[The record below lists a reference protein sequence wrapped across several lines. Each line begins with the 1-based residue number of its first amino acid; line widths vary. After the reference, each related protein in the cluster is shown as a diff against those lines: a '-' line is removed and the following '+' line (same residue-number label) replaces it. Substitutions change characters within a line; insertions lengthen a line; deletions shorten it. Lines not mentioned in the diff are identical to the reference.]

1 VEYSEAFLRL
11 THETATIIFFKAN
24 GEIRVML
31 ATRNIST
38 AAIHYGFL
46 GYALSAHDNRCN
58 IKNGSISVI
67 DLILGEVRAFNI
79 NRLISF
85 ESHGVINTKEKLEEV
100 MEQFLRF
107 KEEYEKTK
115 PMKLSMDSLPD

>member
-1 VEYSEAFLRL
+1 
-11 THETATIIFFKAN
+11 
-24 GEIRVML
+24 ML